1 MVYVLLDAQLI
12 GVSISIENS
21 GGNILP
27 ILKWVYVEA
36 IVLLCLYQ
44 VYLSI
49 MATWLIRKLG
59 LSRGVKGLLI
69 ATVWLLA
76 TTYILTEIGGSLND

>member
-1 MVYVLLDAQLI
+1 M
-12 GVSISIENS
+12 
-21 GGNILP
+21 
-27 ILKWVYVEA
+27 EA

>member
-1 MVYVLLDAQLI
+1 M
-12 GVSISIENS
+12 
-21 GGNILP
+21 
-27 ILKWVYVEA
+27 
-36 IVLLCLYQ
+36 LCLYQ

-49 MATWLIRKLG
+49 MATWLLRKLG

-76 TTYILTEIGGSLND
+76 TTYILTEIIEGSLDV

>member
-1 MVYVLLDAQLI
+1 
-12 GVSISIENS
+12 
-21 GGNILP
+21 
-27 ILKWVYVEA
+27 
-36 IVLLCLYQ
+36 
-44 VYLSI
+44 

-59 LSRGVKGLLI
+59 LSRGVKRLLI